1 MPRFR
6 AGLNNEPMNEIELL
20 KRKAAIINDKCIDVE
35 IDIVKPSFSEKLT
48 RTKIRTFS
56 VRRACLATLIFF
68 SELALSLKTEYGE
81 TGEKSIADQI
91 RAICTDAKVAVK
103 MIAILLLDLDQE
115 PNEEITR
122 FLLKNLDT
130 DEFDRILTILLDHS
144 RVENFM
150 NSIILIKG
158 MSLLKTKEMIAFDNQ
173 ISGELSEE
181 Q

>member
-20 KRKAAIINDKCIDVE
+20 KRKAAIINDKCISVE
-35 IDIVKPSFSEKLT
+35 VDIKKPTWLDKINKRKT
-48 RTKIRTFS
+48 RAFS
-56 VRRACLATLIFF
+56 VPRACLATLIYF

-81 TGEKSIADQI
+81 SSDKTIAEQLK
-91 RAICTDAKVAVK
+91 AISSDAKLAVK
-103 MIAILLLDLDQE
+103 MIAILLLDIDHE
-115 PNEEITR
+115 PDEDITR
-122 FLLKNLDT
+122 FLLKNMDT
-130 DEFDRILTILLDHS
+130 EEYDAVLTILLDHS

>member
-6 AGLNNEPMNEIELL
+6 AGLNNNPMNEIEIL
-20 KRKAAIINDKCIDVE
+20 KQKASIINDKCINVE
-35 IDIVKPSFSEKLT
+35 IDIVKPSFEEKLLNRKT
-48 RTKIRTFS
+48 RTFL

-68 SELALSLKTEYGE
+68 SDLALSLKTEYGD
-81 TGEKSIADQI
+81 TGEKTIADQI
-91 RAICTDAKVAVK
+91 KAICSDAKVAVR
-103 MIAILLLDLDQE
+103 MIAILLLDIDQE
-115 PNEEITR
+115 PDAEITR

-130 DEFDRILTILLDHS
+130 DEFDRVLTILLDHS

-150 NSIILIKG
+150 SSIILIKG

-173 ISGELSEE
+173 ISGELSEV